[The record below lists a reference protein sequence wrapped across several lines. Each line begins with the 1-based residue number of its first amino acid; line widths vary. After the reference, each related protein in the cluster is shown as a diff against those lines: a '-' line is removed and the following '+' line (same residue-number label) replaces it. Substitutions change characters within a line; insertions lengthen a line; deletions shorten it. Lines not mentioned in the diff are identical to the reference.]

1 MSEYTIPAR
10 DRHPRERRDA
20 SVASIAS
27 VASMAS
33 IASGETGRER
43 GGKGER
49 CAQPRDILLVS
60 FVYLVCSVCGGRFG
74 LSGLVNRLW
83 ANEARAELRHSPDND
98 E

>member
-10 DRHPRERRDA
+10 DRHPRERCD
-20 SVASIAS
+20 AS
-27 VASMAS
+27 VASMAA
-33 IASGETGRER
+33 IASVETGHER

-49 CAQPRDILLVS
+49 CVQPRDILLVSFVS

-83 ANEARAELRHSPDND
+83 ANEARAELRHSPDNN